1 MNVLPTAPETR
12 IAIVAGSGKP
22 RLVHLS
28 IKNVGEAPFTLGGL
42 PRMATD
48 YLVHVEIGGVAGVVA
63 PLVGK
68 EPADYH
74 LWITTGSD
82 PAFIREEGQ
91 FYVGGPLWRIQQIS
105 AVFPGK

>member
-1 MNVLPTAPETR
+1 
-12 IAIVAGSGKP
+12 
-22 RLVHLS
+22 
-28 IKNVGEAPFTLGGL
+28 
-42 PRMATD
+42 
-48 YLVHVEIGGVAGVVA
+48 VAGVVA

-91 FYVGGPLWRIQQIS
+91 FYQGGPLWRIQQIS
-105 AVFPGK
+105 AEFPTK